1 MHSPLPSI
9 LYSSERSLYVQSTPK
24 KQGVMLWLLA
34 SGVSIEI
41 ICNSNGMGAW
51 PLFLC
56 FFIYLYPNGILY
68 IHFILWITTQCHTIA
83 LLKLTRFGHQEL
95 FHLVPVLLWHTSIN
109 EGFVFCFSIS
119 LLSGAIRYSGL
130 IFISPIHIS
139 QKHWFLLLEKDI
151 RNWGLGK
158 GLVDDGVFASF
169 RPSQLTEHKN
179 MCVF

>member
-1 MHSPLPSI
+1 M
-9 LYSSERSLYVQSTPK
+9 
-24 KQGVMLWLLA
+24 
-34 SGVSIEI
+34 
-41 ICNSNGMGAW
+41 
-51 PLFLC
+51 
-56 FFIYLYPNGILY
+56 
-68 IHFILWITTQCHTIA
+68 
-83 LLKLTRFGHQEL
+83 
-95 FHLVPVLLWHTSIN
+95 
-109 EGFVFCFSIS
+109 FCFSIS